1 MNADVSDAGSGIESL
16 EDVAEKTGEKIS
28 EKLSESASV
37 AGNLGGAL
45 KESLGAAAESSL
57 PLVGNIGKLTE
68 GLSGA
73 KVAALGVGVAAAGV
87 VVAGV
92 KGANDIN

>member
-1 MNADVSDAGSGIESL
+1 M
-16 EDVAEKTGEKIS
+16 
-28 EKLSESASV
+28 
-37 AGNLGGAL
+37 
-45 KESLGAAAESSL
+45 KESLGAAAESPL

-92 KGANDIN
+92 KGANDINAAMNQLTAATGATTEQSEKWRGVLESVYKNNYGEDYV